1 MTARRTALITGIA
14 GQDGSYLAELL
25 LSEGYRV
32 IGVRRPG
39 NPDIRRIAHLLDQLD
54 LREADLLDELRLV
67 DLLRDVRPTEV
78 YNLAGHSFVP
88 SSWERPD
95 LTGDATGLGSI
106 RLLEAIRAVDPEI
119 RFYQASSSEIF
130 GNPREAPQSET
141 TPPNPRNPYGAAKAF
156 AHFSAVNAREH
167 HGLFAVS
174 GILYNHE
181 SPRRGLEFVTR
192 KVADAAARIS
202 LGTGGGLSLGS
213 LDARRDWGFAG
224 DYVRAMWLMLQRDE
238 PSDYVVAS
246 GELHTVRDVCE
257 AAFRHVGLEYQSH
270 VTLDPAFVRPLE
282 EVPLVGD
289 ASKARRELGWEPTVS
304 FEGLIE
310 MMVDADLARH
320 RASMR
325 D

>member
-39 NPDIRRIAHLLDQLD
+39 NPDIRRIAHLIDQVEL
-54 LREADLLDELRLV
+54 LEADLLDELRLV
-67 DLLRDVRPTEV
+67 DLLRDARPTEV

-192 KVADAAARIS
+192 KVADAAAKIS

-320 RASMR
+320 RANMR